1 MRILHLAP
9 DEKFISFTFRLFN
22 ELPDV
27 ENRLVIRS
35 LGRDRTLRHTSSL
48 AAWRVVSRDYF
59 VSSAMAEDLR
69 WCDCL
74 VVHYLEPLAATMILR
89 APGDVVKVWSAWGA
103 DYHQL
108 IPESG
113 RPILG
118 PQTQALVTKLR
129 QASTGRWLRSLYS
142 RARNQLIG
150 FPLMR
155 AAALRA
161 DLYSAPILEE
171 FEDLRTALG
180 PRFRARFAQLNYGD
194 VESIFSEG
202 ASSPAGEDILVGNSA
217 AATNNHAEA
226 FSTLARL
233 DLGDRRIVVPL
244 AYGDSDYR
252 SAVIALGRRM
262 FGARFVPVTEF
273 LPLADYNS
281 LIGRCAIAIMNHRR
295 QQALGNIGTLM
306 ERGARIVLDE
316 HGTLFRFFTS
326 LGTSVDSLQALE
338 RVGAMLP
345 PPLSEAERL
354 RNRAALRKV
363 WSAATVRR
371 NATDFVSALE
381 RCRITKNPRRH

>member
-9 DEKFISFTFRLFN
+9 DEKFIPFAFRLFN

-35 LGRDRTLRHTSSL
+35 LGRDRMLRHTSSL
-48 AAWRVVSRDYF
+48 AAWRIVSRDYF
-59 VSSAMAEDLR
+59 VSSAMTEDLR

-74 VVHYLEPLAATMILR
+74 IVHYLEPLGAAMMLR
-89 APGDVVKVWSAWGA
+89 APAGVVKVWSAWGA

-113 RPILG
+113 RPMLG
-118 PQTQALVTKLR
+118 PQTRSIVAKLR
-129 QASTGRWLRSLYS
+129 RASTGRWLRSLFAC
-142 RARNQLIG
+142 ARNQLIG

-155 AAALRA
+155 AAALGV
-161 DLYSAPILEE
+161 DLYSAPIEEE
-171 FEDLRTALG
+171 FEDLRSALG

-202 ASSPAGEDILVGNSA
+202 ASSPSGEDILVGNSA

-244 AYGDSDYR
+244 SYGDSEYR
-252 SAVIALGRRM
+252 GAVIALGRRM

-273 LPLADYNS
+273 LSLADYNS
-281 LIGRCAIAIMNHRR
+281 LIGHCTIAIMNHRR

-306 ERGARIVLDE
+306 QRGARILLDE

-326 LGTSVDSLQALE
+326 IGACVDSLQALE
-338 RVGAMLP
+338 RVGASLP
-345 PPLSEAERL
+345 APLSEAEQL
-354 RNRAALRKV
+354 RNRAALRTV
-363 WSAATVRR
+363 WSAATVRH
-371 NATDFVSALE
+371 NATEFVSALE
-381 RCRITKNPRRH
+381 QCRITKNPRRH